1 MPLGPAWPR
10 HPIVYE
16 VNTWVWLG
24 EVGARAGRRV
34 GLGSVPA
41 AEWDA
46 LARWG
51 PDAVWL
57 MGVWERSP
65 AGRRIA
71 LSDDA
76 LVRSF
81 RAALP
86 DVDLE
91 RDVPGSPYCVRRYT
105 VDARLGGPEGLAAAR
120 AELARRGIRLVLD
133 LVPNHVAPD
142 HPWAREEPGLFVRGT
157 AEEAA
162 RSPKAFLE
170 VGSNVYARGRDP
182 YFAPWQDVLQL
193 DAFSPGYRK
202 ALAETLDGI
211 GGQCDGVR
219 CDMAMLLVNRV
230 FAKTWG
236 ERVGP
241 APATELWR
249 DVLSDVRRRRPGFL
263 FIAEAY
269 WDMEWDLQQLGF
281 DHCYDKR
288 LYDRLVA
295 GNGEG
300 VEGHLH
306 AGLDYQEK
314 LVRFTENHDEPRAAA
329 AFGARSRAAA
339 VAVATLPGARL
350 FHEGQFEGRKV
361 HLPVFLGRRPD
372 EPGDGALPGFYR
384 KLLAEGAHPVYR
396 DGAFATCELRGWE
409 DNRSYR
415 NLAAWCWRL
424 GDDRRLVVVNV
435 GAARS
440 QALVRVPWPWPEIAT
455 KIWRLTDALDGTVF
469 DRSGADLAGP
479 GLFVDL
485 EAGASHLLAMR

>member
-10 HPIVYE
+10 HPVVYE

-142 HPWAREEPGLFVRGT
+142 HPWVREHPT
-157 AEEAA
+157 TSSAA
-162 RSPKAFLE
+162 PPRT
-170 VGSNVYARGRDP
+170 R
-182 YFAPWQDVLQL
+182 
-193 DAFSPGYRK
+193 
-202 ALAETLDGI
+202 
-211 GGQCDGVR
+211 
-219 CDMAMLLVNRV
+219 
-230 FAKTWG
+230 
-236 ERVGP
+236 P
-241 APATELWR
+241 AP
-249 DVLSDVRRRRPGFL
+249 RRSSWWW
-263 FIAEAY
+263 EA
-269 WDMEWDLQQLGF
+269 
-281 DHCYDKR
+281 
-288 LYDRLVA
+288 
-295 GNGEG
+295 
-300 VEGHLH
+300 
-306 AGLDYQEK
+306 
-314 LVRFTENHDEPRAAA
+314 P
-329 AFGARSRAAA
+329 RSRAAA
-339 VAVATLPGARL
+339 TRTSRPG
-350 FHEGQFEGRKV
+350 
-361 HLPVFLGRRPD
+361 P
-372 EPGDGALPGFYR
+372 
-384 KLLAEGAHPVYR
+384 
-396 DGAFATCELRGWE
+396 TW
-409 DNRSYR
+409 S
-415 NLAAWCWRL
+415 
-424 GDDRRLVVVNV
+424 
-435 GAARS
+435 S
-440 QALVRVPWPWPEIAT
+440 
-455 KIWRLTDALDGTVF
+455 
-469 DRSGADLAGP
+469 
-479 GLFVDL
+479 
-485 EAGASHLLAMR
+485 